1 MTNLSMYISKLKSLV
16 LSFLC
21 DHTTIKCIDSTSTF
35 QYLACPIRL
44 LEELS
49 FEHPCHSIVMQTL
62 ENFHKKYSGC
72 SCKYFLF
79 FLTNFYEQLTNLIE
93 ERTIFDE
100 LDKLIQKSKFIA
112 RNQFAES
119 DLSWNFET
127 FERIC
132 RYQTN
137 YAQCLHE
144 AYLHLNLN
152 FKNLIHLTQVR
163 SVEEKSVFLSGLL
176 ISTNEKIEGT
186 YRTILLDG
194 YLLEDYVHV
203 GYNNQ
208 MKTKQISTKSS
219 WFYLISSILEEYK
232 IDIVLCTGTIDD
244 KFKTMNNSSRIFIEN
259 LSTKILRLCDEN
271 LMINYLTDLNE
282 ENILQLNY
290 RVYSNEFTVIEFTHC
305 GTILQCVPCDYLID
319 LKHEQLS
326 HCIGRCQEI
335 MKTNI
340 YLAGSGLF
348 ETQLYKY
355 IYENEEMNSSSECFL
370 RTLDLFIQ
378 ELSNRKD
385 LFQSNLIDDFN
396 SKFDAWT
403 SSIDLLKIFFQIDQI
418 LEITDTD
425 DLTDI

>member
-1 MTNLSMYISKLKSLV
+1 
-16 LSFLC
+16 
-21 DHTTIKCIDSTSTF
+21 
-35 QYLACPIRL
+35 
-44 LEELS
+44 
-49 FEHPCHSIVMQTL
+49 MQTL